1 MSSNHNIRS
10 WAAAIDCEP
19 GFFTNVID
27 ELKNSL
33 DEAEKDCA
41 ILVDEMSI
49 KKEVLWDRKNKKF
62 AGNTDY
68 GSILDSIATNA
79 LVFMAV
85 GLKKPWFHPIA
96 YFLVDRVNGK
106 MQAELIKEAI
116 NLLTEAALD
125 VQAVVFDGCAKN
137 LTTARCLGCNIDK
150 FDGSFNH
157 PSRPNKTVYVI
168 LDVCH
173 MLKLARNSLGDKK
186 VFHTD
191 TGAKICWNYITEL
204 YNVQKSDVLH
214 LGNKLKTKHIKWH
227 NQKMKVAIAAQTL
240 SNSVAAGLMY
250 LKNIKVPQ
258 FLDSDETAEFVL
270 KINNLFDILN
280 SKSKYGKH
288 YKSPIRLENLDELK
302 YYVHE
307 TIAYLKELKIAMEL
321 N

>member
-1 MSSNHNIRS
+1 MSNFGHMTKELFINEHKNSQKSKASRYSESIKQFAVSLHFYSPRSYQFVRKSLHLPCPATIRS

-19 GFFTNVID
+19 GFLTNVID

-33 DEAEKDCA
+33 DETEKDCA

-68 GSILDSIATNA
+68 GSILAEEQDSVATNA

-96 YFLVDRVNGK
+96 YFLVDHVNGK
-106 MQAELIKEAI
+106 MQAQLIKEAI

-157 PSRPNKTVYVI
+157 PSRPNRTVYVI

-214 LGNKLKTKHIKWH
+214 LGNKLKTKH
-227 NQKMKVAIAAQTL
+227 QVA
-240 SNSVAAGLMY
+240 
-250 LKNIKVPQ
+250 
-258 FLDSDETAEFVL
+258 
-270 KINNLFDILN
+270 
-280 SKSKYGKH
+280 
-288 YKSPIRLENLDELK
+288 
-302 YYVHE
+302 
-307 TIAYLKELKIAMEL
+307 
-321 N
+321 